1 MEQPITAEI
10 DQIRKSGFRPQ
21 IVGCFLHEKKILFL
35 YKRKHDLWQL
45 PQGGVDNGNDINAA
59 YLREMTEEIGSK
71 FIDSCDKKIS
81 LFGEDKVEF
90 PMHSQN
96 SRELRNDAGQD
107 IFMKG
112 KKYFFV
118 YVSANIDVIDI
129 SQSEFDDFKWVSFE
143 DGLALCEEMQQKG
156 KKRITIGALNQLRK
170 LNLI

>member
-1 MEQPITAEI
+1 MKQPSVVEI
-10 DQIRKSGFRPQ
+10 DQIRDKGYRPQ
-21 IVGCFLHEKKILFL
+21 IVGCFLNDKKILFL

-45 PQGGVDNGNDINAA
+45 PQGGIDNGEDINVA

-71 FIDSCDKKIS
+71 FIDSCDKEIS

-118 YVSANIDVIDI
+118 YVNANIDTIDI
-129 SQSEFDDFKWVSFE
+129 SQSEFEDFKWVSFE

-156 KKRITIGALNQLRK
+156 KKRITIDALKRLRR
-170 LNLI
+170 LDLL